1 MVYGWVH
8 TKTIG
13 GVNATMLWNKSVQ
26 LPAGS
31 VWDKTRPTIGSRA
44 KPQKK
49 LKRTA
54 SVGTPVCRSAPV
66 VVGHSVRPHNQVAP
80 SKSKWD
86 AYRDKVPRQKVWT
99 PSDRRSSAP
108 ANPEAN
114 SLLRVF
120 SKGRADVNAAG
131 AVHVCVTYV
140 KFCMFHNCLHVFVG
154 GIVVFVG
161 GWKLWL
167 QHFAISAD
175 VSQSSVEEAAI
186 SQPVTGGDAADAGAL
201 TLFVGL

>member
-13 GVNATMLWNKSVQ
+13 GVNATMLWNKSEP

-31 VWDKTRPTIGSRA
+31 VWDQTRPTIGSRA

-49 LKRTA
+49 LKHTA
-54 SVGTPVCRSAPV
+54 SVGTPVRRSVSMVAR
-66 VVGHSVRPHNQVAP
+66 HSVRPHKQVAP
-80 SKSKWD
+80 KSKSKWD
-86 AYRDKVPRQKVWT
+86 AYHDKTSRKVWT

-120 SKGRADVNAAG
+120 SKERAVVNVAG

-140 KFCMFHNCLHVFVG
+140 KFCMFHNCLHVFYRCVCWWLE
-154 GIVVFVG
+154 IVAPVFHNVCRC
-161 GWKLWL
+161 
-167 QHFAISAD
+167 
-175 VSQSSVEEAAI
+175 
-186 SQPVTGGDAADAGAL
+186 L
-201 TLFVGL
+201 TIL